1 MLTPMSLGTVC
12 LVVACVL
19 PIACAGLAKRGGL
32 ANRSYDNSAP
42 RAWLA
47 RQEGAAGRANAAQQ
61 NSWEALSIFGPA
73 VLTAQLGH
81 APTALVDGLALVF
94 LVSRLVY
101 IGLYVGDLATARSAV
116 WTLGF
121 VASIA
126 LFFTPIWG

>member
-1 MLTPMSLGTVC
+1 M
-12 LVVACVL
+12 
-19 PIACAGLAKRGGL
+19 
-32 ANRSYDNSAP
+32 
-42 RAWLA
+42 
-47 RQEGAAGRANAAQQ
+47 
-61 NSWEALSIFGPA
+61 
-73 VLTAQLGH
+73 LTAQLGH